1 MESHERNDGA
11 VITMADNV
19 IHGGGDT
26 YNCSLCREPIVDGE
40 RVYLDVHTGGL
51 TDSGVFA
58 IHYRHVGERVQY
70 SIWPFS
76 TTPVPTIPATISD
89 FGGLFGYLVDEENG
103 DMTGPTWN
111 LAGVSPL
118 CYPESAYDVRIVT
131 EDEFTIARNQ
141 EIN

>member
-1 MESHERNDGA
+1 MTKQNERNDGA

-19 IHGGGDT
+19 IHDGGDT

-40 RVYLDVHTGGL
+40 RVYLDVHTGGF

-76 TTPVPTIPATISD
+76 TTPVPTIPTSI
-89 FGGLFGYLVDEENG
+89 
-103 DMTGPTWN
+103 
-111 LAGVSPL
+111 PL
-118 CYPESAYDVRIVT
+118 
-131 EDEFTIARNQ
+131 
-141 EIN
+141 

>member
-58 IHYRHVGERVQY
+58 MSGSASSTASGPFPRRPSPPSRRPYRTLAA
-70 SIWPFS
+70 S
-76 TTPVPTIPATISD
+76 SD
-89 FGGLFGYLVDEENG
+89 TSS
-103 DMTGPTWN
+103 MRKTGT
-111 LAGVSPL
+111 
-118 CYPESAYDVRIVT
+118 
-131 EDEFTIARNQ
+131 
-141 EIN
+141 

>member
-1 MESHERNDGA
+1 MTKQNERNDGA

-19 IHGGGDT
+19 IHDGGDT

-58 IHYRHVGERVQY
+58 IHYRHVGERVLY
-70 SIWPFS
+70 SVYDSSGPD
-76 TTPVPTIPATISD
+76 PTIPATISD

-103 DMTGPTWN
+103 DMTGPTWD